1 VISQYRQ
8 IRIFNEETQ
17 MNKAVQLL
25 TGLVSAMAVVPSAY
39 AGSWGIN
46 LTEGVTELSHEI
58 HDLHM
63 LVFWVCVVIGVLVFG
78 VMIYSMVN
86 HRASKGHKAATFH
99 ESTTA
104 EILWTIAP
112 ILVLGFLT
120 VPAAKALIKIEDSSN
135 SDMTIKITGYQWKWQ
150 YEYPEEGISFFS
162 SLSDPSRK
170 ASARDSGIDP
180 NSVENYLLDV
190 DNPLVIPVGKK
201 VRFLFT
207 SNDVN
212 HAWWVPDLAVKKD
225 AIPGFIND
233 MWANVTKPGIYRGQC
248 AELCGK
254 DHGFMPIVV
263 IAKEQADYDTWVTE
277 QLASAELAKADSEKT
292 WDMDSLIAQGEKVYN
307 STCAACHQAGG
318 QGIPGVFPA
327 ITASPTV
334 TGELGEHLNTI
345 MNGRPGT
352 AMQAFAGQLSDA
364 DIAAVTTFQ
373 RNALG
378 NAVGDLVQPT
388 DVKALR

>member
-1 VISQYRQ
+1 
-8 IRIFNEETQ
+8 
-17 MNKAVQLL
+17 MNKLIQIAIGMMGAAL
-25 TGLVSAMAVVPSAY
+25 TSGAHAA
-39 AGSWGIN
+39 WETN
-46 LTEGVTELSHEI
+46 LTKGVTDLSLEVYN
-58 HDLHM
+58 LHM
-63 LVFWVCVVIGVLVFG
+63 LVLYICIVIGVIVFG
-78 VMIYSMVN
+78 AMIYSMVY
-86 HRASKGHKAATFH
+86 HRKSKGHQAATFH
-99 ESTTA
+99 ESTKA
-104 EILWTIAP
+104 EILWTIVP
-112 ILVLGFLT
+112 ILILVALA
-120 VPAAKALIKIEDSSN
+120 VPAAKALIKMEDSSN
-135 SDMTIKITGYQWKWQ
+135 SDMTIIITGYQWKWQ

-162 SLSDPSRK
+162 NL
-170 ASARDSGIDP
+170 ASASREASVRNSGIDP
-180 NSVENYLLDV
+180 ETVDNYLLEV
-190 DNPLVIPVGKK
+190 DNPLVLPIGKK

-233 MWANVTKPGIYRGQC
+233 MWANINEPGVYRGQC

-263 IAKEQADYDTWVTE
+263 IAKEEAEYQKWVE
-277 QLASAELAKADSEKT
+277 QQVASAKEMAAAANKT
-292 WDMDSLIAQGEKVYN
+292 WDMVSLMEQGEKVYTT
-307 STCAACHQAGG
+307 SCVACHQPGG

-327 ITASPTV
+327 ITGSAIA
-334 TGELGEHLNTI
+334 TGDIAAHLDTI

-373 RNALG
+373 RNGLG
-378 NAVGDLVQPT
+378 NSVGDMVQPS

>member
-1 VISQYRQ
+1 
-8 IRIFNEETQ
+8 

-25 TGLVSAMAVVPSAY
+25 TGLVSAMAVTSAN
-39 AGSWGIN
+39 AGGWGIN
-46 LTEGVTELSHEI
+46 LREGVTDLSHEI
-58 HDLHM
+58 YDLHM
-63 LVFWVCVVIGVLVFG
+63 LVFWVCVIIGVLVFG
-78 VMIYSMVN
+78 VMIYSMVH

-99 ESTTA
+99 ESTLA

-135 SDMTIKITGYQWKWQ
+135 SDMTIKVTGYQWKWQ

-162 SLSDPSRK
+162 SMSDPSRK
-170 ASARDSGIDP
+170 ASVRDSGIDP
-180 NSVENYLLDV
+180 NSVEHYLLDV
-190 DNPLVIPVGKK
+190 DNPVVIPVGKK

-233 MWANVTKPGIYRGQC
+233 MWANVTEPGTYRGQC

-263 IAKEQADYDTWVTE
+263 IAKEQADYDAWVSE
-277 QLASAELAKADSEKT
+277 QLASAEETKAASEKT
-292 WDMDSLIAQGEKVYN
+292 WDRDALMAQGEKVYA
-307 STCAACHQAGG
+307 SSCAACHQAGG

-327 ITASPTV
+327 ITGSPTV
-334 TGELGEHLNTI
+334 TGEIGEHLNTI
-345 MNGRPGT
+345 MNGRTGT
-352 AMQAFAGQLSDA
+352 AMQAYAGQLNDA

-373 RNALG
+373 RNGLG
-378 NAVGDLVQPT
+378 NAVGDMVQPA